1 MSDEVLVINT
11 TDSLARPKILEPLP
25 LFNEHFPL
33 LTQKMPEYTEE
44 LPNAYMNELS
54 ERMKLTLKK
63 FGGIGLSANQ
73 CGVPIRMFII
83 GHEDFNLVCIN
94 PKVLMESDEVVK
106 SDEGCLSFPALFCKI
121 ERPQWIKV
129 EFTNEHG
136 QVVQTKLEGLTARC
150 YLHELDHMNGI
161 KFTSYVGPVA
171 LKMAKAKQEKRI
183 KTVKRR
189 IKNEQ

>member
-11 TDSLARPKILEPLP
+11 TDSLAKPKVLEPLP
-25 LFNEHFPL
+25 LYNEHFPL
-33 LTQKMPEYTEE
+33 LSQKMPEYTDS
-44 LPNAYMNELS
+44 LPNNQMNTLV

-73 CGVPIRMFII
+73 VGVPIRMFII
-83 GHEDFNLVCIN
+83 GHEEFSMVCIN

-171 LKMAKAKQEKRI
+171 LKMAKVKQEKRI
-183 KTVKRR
+183 KTAIRKNKR
-189 IKNEQ
+189 

>member
-73 CGVPIRMFII
+73 CGIPIRMFII
-83 GHEDFNLVCIN
+83 GHEDFSMVCIN

-106 SDEGCLSFPALFCKI
+106 GDEGCLSFPALFCKI
-121 ERPQWIKV
+121 ERPQWVKV

-136 QVVQTKLEGLTARC
+136 QVVQTRLEGLTARC

-183 KTVKRR
+183 KTAIRKNKR
-189 IKNEQ
+189 